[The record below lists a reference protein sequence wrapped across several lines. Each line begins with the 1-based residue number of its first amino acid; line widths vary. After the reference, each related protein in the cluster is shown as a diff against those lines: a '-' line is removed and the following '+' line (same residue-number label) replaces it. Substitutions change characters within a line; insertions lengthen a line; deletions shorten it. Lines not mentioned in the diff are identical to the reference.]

1 MMILGLDFTTHN
13 DDTLRAD
20 KGQVQDDSKNNDI
33 TEEDDDCQYISVISN
48 SIHDLYSV
56 KDKNIT
62 LNYSHVFVSESMELI
77 MTTLSS
83 HTGLWFEVL
92 LLFAAADAPK

>member
-1 MMILGLDFTTHN
+1 MILGLDFTTHN

-20 KGQVQDDSKNNDI
+20 EGQVQDDIKNNDI

-62 LNYSHVFVSESMELI
+62 LNLSYVFISESKELI

-83 HTGLWFEVL
+83 HTGLGFEVL
-92 LLFAAADAPK
+92 LLLAAADAPK

>member
-1 MMILGLDFTTHN
+1 MILGLDFTTHN

-20 KGQVQDDSKNNDI
+20 EGQVQDDSKNNDI

-56 KDKNIT
+56 KDKKI
-62 LNYSHVFVSESMELI
+62 L
-77 MTTLSS
+77 
-83 HTGLWFEVL
+83 
-92 LLFAAADAPK
+92 P